1 MPMHQ
6 GGATGRST
14 ITPEGLP
21 GSDGGVA
28 ARFRVRAAHEVPF
41 ARMKSHSSRP
51 ASFALVALS
60 SFLALSCAKAPAPPA
75 GEPAAAPGAPSA
87 PLADA
92 HGGGASAPVSTLTGT
107 VLETMDAAGYTYL
120 KLKTADGEAW
130 AAVNESKV
138 AVGDVVTVLNP
149 IAMAG
154 FESPTLN
161 RTFDEIFF
169 GTLGPAAGAGPA
181 EAFPLARSSS
191 AAAGTPA
198 MPPGMAAQ
206 HASAAAGPEVTEKI
220 SVVKAEGPDGRTIAE
235 LFAQR
240 AALNGKPVSIR
251 GKVVK
256 YNAGIMGKNWIHL
269 RDGSGTPEGK
279 DHDVTVTTNDAVA
292 KGDVVLVK
300 GVVAVDRDF
309 GSGYTY
315 ALVVEDAKVTK

>member
-1 MPMHQ
+1 
-6 GGATGRST
+6 
-14 ITPEGLP
+14 
-21 GSDGGVA
+21 
-28 ARFRVRAAHEVPF
+28 
-41 ARMKSHSSRP
+41 MKSHSSRP
-51 ASFALVALS
+51 ASLVLVALS
-60 SFLALSCAKAPAPPA
+60 SLLVLACAKTPAPSA

-87 PLADA
+87 ALADA
-92 HGGGASAPVSTLTGT
+92 HGGEAAAPVSTLTGT
-107 VLETMDAAGYTYL
+107 VLETTDAAGYTYL

-130 AAVNESKV
+130 AAVNETKV

-161 RTFDEIFF
+161 RTFDEIWF
-169 GTLGPAAGAGPA
+169 GTLGPGSGPA
-181 EAFPLARSSS
+181 PSDGSPLVRSSATS
-191 AAAGTPA
+191 APA

-220 SVVKAEGPDGRTIAE
+220 SVAKAEGPDGRTVAE

-240 AALNGKPVSIR
+240 AALKGKTVAIR

-256 YNAGIMGKNWIHL
+256 YNSGIMGRNWIHL
-269 RDGSGTPEGK
+269 RDGSGTAEGK
-279 DHDVTVTTNDAVA
+279 DHDVTVTTNDTVA

-300 GVVAVDRDF
+300 GTVAIDRDF

-315 ALVVEDAKVTK
+315 SLVVEEAKVTK

>member
-1 MPMHQ
+1 MRHT
-6 GGATGRST
+6 A
-14 ITPEGLP
+14 ILL
-21 GSDGGVA
+21 A
-28 ARFRVRAAHEVPF
+28 A
-41 ARMKSHSSRP
+41 
-51 ASFALVALS
+51 L
-60 SFLALSCAKAPAPPA
+60 LALGCGKAP
-75 GEPAAAPGAPSA
+75 EAAAVKTGNAVEPSNA
-87 PLADA
+87 ALADA
-92 HGGGASAPVSTLTGT
+92 HGGGAAAPVSTLTGT

-138 AVGDVVTVLNP
+138 AVGDTVTVLNP
-149 IAMAG
+149 MPMG
-154 FESPTLN
+154 NFESPTLN

-181 EAFPLARSSS
+181 EAFPLARSSG
-191 AAAGTPA
+191 AAPGAPA
-198 MPPGMAAQ
+198 VPPGMAAQ
-206 HASAAAGPEVTEKI
+206 HASAAAGPEVTETI
-220 SVVKAEGPDGRTIAE
+220 SVAKAEGPDGRTVAE

-269 RDGSGTPEGK
+269 RDGSGTPEAK
-279 DHDVTVTTNDAVA
+279 DHDVTVTTSDTVA

-315 ALVVEDAKVTK
+315 ALVVEEAKVTK